1 MNKRQAKKREKLE
14 QLGIDWGFYRLPK
27 YKEIKYVERGYH
39 EYCIQNYRAER
50 EMEKVLKKGSYFI

>member
-39 EYCIQNYRAER
+39 EYCLQHYRTKR
-50 EMEKVLKKGSYFI
+50 NGKSLKKGMLF